1 MDTYKVEG
9 DLFAGMDNQNSLT
22 PQQVD
27 QLGYFINDW
36 LRLMSHG
43 EEYRKLVSLVNDL
56 YRSGIDF
63 PENYYHI
70 HFVIDRGTR
79 RS

>member
-1 MDTYKVEG
+1 MGPYKVEHP
-9 DLFAGMDNQNSLT
+9 AELT
-22 PQQVD
+22 PEQID

-36 LRLMSHG
+36 LRLMGHG
-43 EEYRKLVSLVNDL
+43 GEYRKLVSLVNDL

-63 PENYYHI
+63 PANYREI
-70 HFVIDRGTR
+70 HLVIDYGTR